1 MSETPTKN
9 KGFVTDNNGDPSAM
23 RLMSMAALLVAVVLA
38 LNMVFFSDA
47 ETVTAVATAVAPA
60 VAAAVS
66 GAVDDAV
73 AVTVNV
79 RMATENENLA
89 LVLYFL
95 VAAFAPKAVQKF
107 PELKY
112 KDNK

>member
-1 MSETPTKN
+1 MSETSTKN
-9 KGFVTDNNGDPSAM
+9 KGFVTDDNGDPSAM

-38 LNMVFFSDA
+38 LNMVFVSDA
-47 ETVTAVATAVAPA
+47 ETITAVADAVATAVATAV
-60 VAAAVS
+60 
-66 GAVDDAV
+66 DDAIT
-73 AVTVNV
+73 VTVNV
-79 RMATENENLA
+79 RIATENENLP

-112 KDNK
+112 KGQ